1 MISSRNLCKFIFQS
15 LCLCV
20 AFLAIIMPMHNL
32 FFNKKNNQFYIGIDW
47 MANVNRMKDSKAFG
61 ERLKDSLLRAGYELR
76 PSVVEREFNQR
87 YWGTPVTVQAVR
99 KWLAGDVIPTQDK
112 LQTLAEWLQIDPHWL
127 RFGEER
133 FGSIRAQEASWEV
146 GMTQEDRDMISQF
159 LALSLRERK
168 VLRDFFKAY
177 LLTIQ

>member
-32 FFNKKNNQFYIGIDW
+32 FFNNKNNQFYIGIDW
-47 MANVNRMKDSKAFG
+47 RANVNRMKDSKAFG

-168 VLRDFFKAY
+168 VLRDFFNTY
-177 LLTIQ
+177 LKTIE

>member
-1 MISSRNLCKFIFQS
+1 
-15 LCLCV
+15 
-20 AFLAIIMPMHNL
+20 
-32 FFNKKNNQFYIGIDW
+32 
-47 MANVNRMKDSKAFG
+47 MKDSKAFG

-168 VLRDFFKAY
+168 VLRDFLTLILKQLNSFAWLGLS
-177 LLTIQ
+177 LLIYIKKIRGLLKRYRIVLLQTGSLFPIGCVTIGLCHI

>member
-20 AFLAIIMPMHNL
+20 ALLAIIMPMHNL

-47 MANVNRMKDSKAFG
+47 RANVNRMKDSKAFG

-146 GMTQEDRDMISQF
+146 GMTQEDRDVISQF

>member
-1 MISSRNLCKFIFQS
+1 MSD
-15 LCLCV
+15 
-20 AFLAIIMPMHNL
+20 
-32 FFNKKNNQFYIGIDW
+32 DW
-47 MANVNRMKDSKAFG
+47 RANVIRMKDSKAFG
-61 ERLKDSLLRAGYELR
+61 ERLKDVLLRAGYELR

-146 GMTQEDRDMISQF
+146 GMTQEDRDVISQF

-168 VLRDFFKAY
+168 VLRDLFKAY
-177 LLTIQ
+177 LLKIQ

>member
-1 MISSRNLCKFIFQS
+1 MSVHWR
-15 LCLCV
+15 
-20 AFLAIIMPMHNL
+20 
-32 FFNKKNNQFYIGIDW
+32 
-47 MANVNRMKDSKAFG
+47 ANVVRMKDSKAFG

-168 VLRDFFKAY
+168 VLRDFFNTY
-177 LLTIQ
+177 LKTIE

>member
-47 MANVNRMKDSKAFG
+47 RANVNRMKDSKAFG

-87 YWGTPVTVQAVR
+87 YWGT
-99 KWLAGDVIPTQDK
+99 
-112 LQTLAEWLQIDPHWL
+112 
-127 RFGEER
+127 
-133 FGSIRAQEASWEV
+133 
-146 GMTQEDRDMISQF
+146 
-159 LALSLRERK
+159 
-168 VLRDFFKAY
+168 
-177 LLTIQ
+177 